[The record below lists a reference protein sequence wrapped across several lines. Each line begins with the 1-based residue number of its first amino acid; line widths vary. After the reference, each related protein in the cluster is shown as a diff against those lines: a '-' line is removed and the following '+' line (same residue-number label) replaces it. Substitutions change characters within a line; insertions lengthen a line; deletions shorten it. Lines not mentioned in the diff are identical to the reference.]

1 MDQLNILVLA
11 GLLLVAVYYDI
22 RSFRIPNKLILAG
35 LSTGLLFNVILPH
48 ETGGLSFQSALAGFG
63 VGLILFLPL
72 YLIRAMGAGDI
83 KLMGM
88 IGIFVGPLPILL
100 IALYTAI
107 AGGILAII
115 VLLCNGKLNGLVE
128 FFKIL
133 LLKFQLSTIAGN
145 SVTIPIEQMLP
156 KSTSKLPYG
165 VAIAA
170 GTFFYLMTNF

>member
-1 MDQLNILVLA
+1 MGELNILVLV
-11 GLLLVAVYYDI
+11 GLLLVAVYCDI
-22 RSFRIPNKLILAG
+22 RSFRIPNKLILVG
-35 LSTGLLFNVILPH
+35 LITGSLLNIILPH
-48 ETGGLSFQSALAGFG
+48 EAGGLSFQAALVGFG

-88 IGIFVGPLPILL
+88 IGIFVGPLPMLF
-100 IALYTAI
+100 IALYTAV
-107 AGGILAII
+107 AGGILAVI
-115 VLLCNGKLNGLVE
+115 VLLCNGKLNGLIE

-145 SVTIPIEQMLP
+145 PVTISIEQAFP
-156 KSTSKLPYG
+156 KFNSKLPYG

-170 GTFFYLMTNF
+170 GTFFYLVTNL